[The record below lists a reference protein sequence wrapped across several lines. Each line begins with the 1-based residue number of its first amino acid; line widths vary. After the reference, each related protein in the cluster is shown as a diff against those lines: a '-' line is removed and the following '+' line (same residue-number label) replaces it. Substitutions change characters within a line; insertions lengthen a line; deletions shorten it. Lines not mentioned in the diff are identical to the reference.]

1 MAQDHEY
8 VCNGCGK
15 LTARS
20 LLTVKKILFT
30 GMGAGAKTDRAR
42 VRAWLCLPCVK
53 EDQDWNLPAHITPA
67 ERAALTK
74 PVSEIVVTNNG

>member
-1 MAQDHEY
+1 MAQEHEY

-15 LTARS
+15 ATRRS

-42 VRAWLCLPCVK
+42 VVAWLCPPCIRNDS
-53 EDQDWNLPAHITPA
+53 EWNLPPNVQPS
-67 ERAALTK
+67 ER
-74 PVSEIVVTNNG
+74 VVAVKMLANEAFDTHG